1 MTILMKIKS
10 LNKPVALLKLLR
22 WLATIL
28 FLAGISLYSMLLLF
42 SDEQLFA
49 WLLDRVQ
56 IETNTTITY
65 SEDVYFSRGVTPE
78 LQLKNINITENNQA
92 YSSQISSLRVQLD
105 LFELLKGRV
114 DIPIL
119 DIGDVEIIVNSSSDN
134 AAENSGALREL
145 LSDLSGLQ
153 VIPVIHQADFG
164 KIFVEFEGDSWQPDV
179 DQISELKLNINA
191 SQQIPVLTADVK
203 VEQQQLHIDAF
214 LPNFRQSLKNKKLPF
229 SFKLDGRFV
238 TADFSG
244 EIDLQTREPSIK
256 AFFNATIR
264 DLLSITRSHGLELP
278 GHIVLKAKVTG
289 NLSEPALN
297 DIQLAW
303 DTLHSGHMSLTGDI
317 ANVIAGNQIDLNLTG
332 KFSQSQWSQ
341 KYLPE
346 SLPIHTAKVNTR
358 ISGSFERLILHELVF
373 NAKTKEQLNF
383 GLSGGAHLVKS
394 SDALYELENINA
406 LFNFNAPTTK
416 AARPILFKKLPEYGA
431 IKGSATIK
439 SISGHPKIENISVLA
454 THPDGISI
462 TVSGDIHTFPLD
474 DHTPIQGF
482 ALAVDIKA
490 AETALITQSVEL
502 DLPIK
507 GPITTSF
514 SISGDTSAMLFHN
527 IALEAGRKEAL
538 IIKANG
544 LLQFADWA
552 KDDPLEA
559 IEMSVQMNSHTSAS
573 FAQLIHSTTLPEFGP
588 LALKANIKT
597 TNGQHAVSQF
607 HLKAD
612 KNKAVSIDITGGAGS
627 LSFLPELSVDGI
639 QLKAQTK
646 GKDITRFTQ
655 LFGID
660 SKSVP
665 SLGSFTLS
673 SELSGSHK
681 QLLVNNTKIVIGKKK
696 NMQITANGQIGMLS
710 AQSDWKLYDTDLAVK
725 VIAENIQQG
734 LKSFNQQIPDLG
746 PLKGSARIQSDQ
758 DKFKLHSLNLKIGKN
773 KHPLAIARGSI
784 EDLLNTKGINIQ
796 LDLSIDEKS
805 LGHQIK
811 QTALRD
817 VKPLKGYIKIS
828 DPKGVPGIQSLKLSS
843 VQKDLNVVITGRFP
857 DFKQP
862 ESMIIKTTVDASN
875 LALLGDLFGYTW
887 QTLSWSKQSPLKFTS
902 ELRNDGKLKHIKS
915 LLKVANKSMETELTA
930 DFSPIRPKISGRVK
944 VKEMTFSEFYQIVKG
959 RDKELA
965 EIKNNQKNFIF
976 SRKSID
982 FDGLKQ
988 YDLDLALDIQ
998 SFDADVNAVESAKLQ
1013 LKLEAGHLK
1022 ISPAVFKFAK
1032 GHLNMDLSLNT
1043 RLKPEIKLKAF
1054 GKNIDPWLGIDDSQV
1069 KDHFIAD
1076 VDVDIEL
1083 NAKGKSLHEFVS
1095 SINGELYVTIENG
1108 KLRHEYMD
1116 LLFIDLIGWTA
1127 RKATDSK
1134 FYDLNC
1140 GVMDFSLEKGVI
1152 STRGFIL
1159 DTDSITITGDGKI
1172 NLSEEQLNYV
1182 FIPKKKSRIILNA
1195 EPVTLKGS
1203 LSEPTVQAIP
1213 VKSAALSFGT
1223 LVFAPYVFVGV
1234 SVTDFLIS
1242 KLAKSGTKEAC
1253 AMYEKVHV
1261 MPEVDR

>member
-1 MTILMKIKS
+1 
-10 LNKPVALLKLLR
+10 
-22 WLATIL
+22 
-28 FLAGISLYSMLLLF
+28 MLLLI

-65 SEDVYFSRGVTPE
+65 SDDVYFSRGMTPE
-78 LQLKNINITENNQA
+78 LQLNSLNITENNQA
-92 YSSQISSLRVQLD
+92 YSAQITSLRVQID

-119 DIGDVEIIVNSSSDN
+119 DIGDVEVIINSSSESET
-134 AAENSGALREL
+134 ENSGVLREI
-145 LSDLSGLQ
+145 LSDFSGLQ
-153 VIPVIHQADFG
+153 IIPVIHQADFG
-164 KIFVEFEGDSWQPDV
+164 KIMVEFEGDSWQPDV
-179 DQISELKLNINA
+179 NQISELKLNINA
-191 SQQIPVLTADVK
+191 SQQIPVFTADVK

-214 LPNFRQSLKNKKLPF
+214 LPNFSQSLKNKKLPF
-229 SFKLDGRFV
+229 SFKLDGRFA

-244 EIDLQTREPSIK
+244 EIDLQTKEPSIK

-264 DLLSITRSHGLELP
+264 DLSSITRNHSLELP
-278 GHIVLKAKVTG
+278 GSIILKAKVAG
-289 NLSEPALN
+289 DLSEPALN
-297 DIQLAW
+297 DILLTW

-317 ANVIAGNQIDLNLTG
+317 ANVIAGNQIDLNLSG
-332 KFSQSQWSQ
+332 KFSQSQWLQ

-346 SLPIHTAKVNTR
+346 SLPIHTAEVNTR
-358 ISGSFERLILHELVF
+358 ISGSFERLILHELDF
-373 NAKTKEQLNF
+373 SAKTGVKKEEQLNL
-383 GLSGGAHLVKS
+383 GISGGAHLVKS

-406 LFNFNAPTTK
+406 LFNFNAPTSK
-416 AARPILFKKLPEYGA
+416 AARPILFEKLPEYGP

-439 SISGHPKIENISVLA
+439 SISGPPKIENISLLA
-454 THPDGISI
+454 THPDGINI

-474 DHTPIQGF
+474 DQPIQGF

-490 AETALITQSVEL
+490 AETALITQSVDL
-502 DLPIK
+502 DLPLK
-507 GPITTSF
+507 GPITISF
-514 SISGDTSAMLFHN
+514 SISGDTSALLFHN
-527 IALEAGRKEAL
+527 IALEAGQKEAL

-544 LLQFADWA
+544 LLQFGNWA
-552 KDDPLEA
+552 KDDPLET
-559 IEMSVQMNSHTSAS
+559 IEMTVQMNSHTTAS

-607 HLKAD
+607 HLKTVKSKTD
-612 KNKAVSIDITGGAGS
+612 KNNAVSIDITGGASS
-627 LSFLPELSVDGI
+627 LSFLPDLSVDGI
-639 QLKAQTK
+639 HLKAQAK
-646 GKDITRFTQ
+646 GKDITRLTQ

-665 SLGSFTLS
+665 ALGSFALS
-673 SELSGSHK
+673 SDLSGSHK

-696 NMQITANGQIGMLS
+696 NLQITGNGQIGKLA
-710 AQSDWKLYDTDLAVK
+710 AQSDWKLYDTDLSVK

-758 DKFKLHSLNLKIGKN
+758 DKFKLHSLNLKIGKT
-773 KHPLAIARGSI
+773 KSPLAVARGTI
-784 EDLLNTKGINIQ
+784 QDLLKTKGVDIKI
-796 LDLSIDEKS
+796 DLNIDEKN

-811 QTALRD
+811 QSVLRD
-817 VKPLKGYIKIS
+817 IKPLTGYVKIS
-828 DPKGVPGIQSLKLSS
+828 DPKDVLGIQSLKLRS

-862 ESMIIKTTVDASN
+862 KSMTLKTTVDASN
-875 LALLGDLFGYTW
+875 LALLGDLFGYSW
-887 QTLSWSKQSPLKFTS
+887 QTLSWSKREPLKFTS
-902 ELRNDGKLKHIKS
+902 EIGSDGKVTRIKF
-915 LLKVANKSMETELTA
+915 LLNVANKSMETELTA
-930 DFSPIRPKISGRVK
+930 DFAPIRPKISGRVK

-959 RDKELA
+959 RDKEVTQTKLA
-965 EIKNNQKNFIF
+965 KTKDKQKNFIF

-988 YDLDLALDIQ
+988 FDLDLALDIQ
-998 SFDADVNAVESAKLQ
+998 SFESDVNTAESAKLQ

-1022 ISPAVFKFAK
+1022 ISPAEFKFAK

-1043 RLKPEIKLKAF
+1043 KVKPEINFKAF

-1083 NAKGKSLHEFVS
+1083 HAQGKSLHELVS
-1095 SINGELYVTIENG
+1095 SMNGELYVTIENG
-1108 KLRHEYMD
+1108 KIRHEYMD

-1140 GVMDFSLEKGVI
+1140 GV
-1152 STRGFIL
+1152 
-1159 DTDSITITGDGKI
+1159 
-1172 NLSEEQLNYV
+1172 
-1182 FIPKKKSRIILNA
+1182 
-1195 EPVTLKGS
+1195 
-1203 LSEPTVQAIP
+1203 
-1213 VKSAALSFGT
+1213 
-1223 LVFAPYVFVGV
+1223 
-1234 SVTDFLIS
+1234 
-1242 KLAKSGTKEAC
+1242 
-1253 AMYEKVHV
+1253 
-1261 MPEVDR
+1261 